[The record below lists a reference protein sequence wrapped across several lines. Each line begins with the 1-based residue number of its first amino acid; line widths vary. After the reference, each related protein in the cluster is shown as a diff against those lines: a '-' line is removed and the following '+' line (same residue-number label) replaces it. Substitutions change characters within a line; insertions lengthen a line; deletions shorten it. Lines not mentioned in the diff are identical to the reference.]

1 MQKRKPVPEIS
12 DEEEARIQAGIALDP
27 DNPEWTAE
35 DFRNAKPFAEV
46 FPDLARSIE
55 EDEAVVVGD
64 PRLNKVVALDR
75 RVVEKFQS
83 QGDDWQERINE
94 VLRKAVGL

>member
-1 MQKRKPVPEIS
+1 MTATKQSTGFKPERGYTQEDW
-12 DEEEARIQAGIALDP
+12 DEVS

-35 DFRNAKPFAEV
+35 DFRNAKTFAEV
-46 FPDLARSIE
+46 FPDLAKRIE